1 MNKVYPSLQE
11 NEYNSEFNCYA
22 RINPE
27 IRRKRE
33 EKLEVIEK
41 TNIGVLVNLETRLE
55 KITSAI
61 RKLKNKIKNNKRKK
75 ACVICYEKLQRVILV
90 PCQHSDFCNKCIQK
104 ILDRNPICPLCR
116 SDVED
121 VIKL

>member
-33 EKLEVIEK
+33 IPEIIER
-41 TNIGVLVNLETRLE
+41 GSGNL
-55 KITSAI
+55 
-61 RKLKNKIKNNKRKK
+61 
-75 ACVICYEKLQRVILV
+75 
-90 PCQHSDFCNKCIQK
+90 
-104 ILDRNPICPLCR
+104 
-116 SDVED
+116 
-121 VIKL
+121 